1 MSGYKRFGI
10 PESFE
15 RGERGS
21 VIRKS
26 GEGIQNYFVGSVNQ
40 GTGVLGTYSL
50 FQYTCPGWVF
60 SLQQYPLETSELT
73 GEVLRGL
80 VVTQWCSGAETEVD
94 R

>member
-40 GTGVLGTYSL
+40 GMGVLGTYFPFSNTHV
-50 FQYTCPGWVF
+50 QDGYF
-60 SLQQYPLETSELT
+60 SLKQYH
-73 GEVLRGL
+73 
-80 VVTQWCSGAETEVD
+80 WGA
-94 R
+94 

>member
-26 GEGIQNYFVGSVNQ
+26 GEGIPNYFVGSVNQ
-40 GTGVLGTYSL
+40 GMGVLGTYSL
-50 FQYTCPGWVF
+50 FNSHVQDGYFPFNDFNWE
-60 SLQQYPLETSELT
+60 LQS
-73 GEVLRGL
+73 
-80 VVTQWCSGAETEVD
+80 
-94 R
+94 

>member
-50 FQYTCPGWVF
+50 FPIHMSRMVF
-60 SLQQYPLETSELT
+60 SLQRYSLGTSELT
-73 GEVLRGL
+73 GEMLRGW
-80 VVTQWCSGAETEVD
+80 VVAQ
-94 R
+94 

>member
-40 GTGVLGTYSL
+40 GTGVLGTYFPFSIHMSRMGI
-50 FQYTCPGWVF
+50 FPSTVSIGNFRANGGSAQRFGCYSVVF
-60 SLQQYPLETSELT
+60 
-73 GEVLRGL
+73 GG
-80 VVTQWCSGAETEVD
+80 
-94 R
+94 